1 MNSNNEKDNSLLF
14 KLITLLTFGLT
25 LALIIFLKRDEGK
38 KVEQPRKEENSE
50 KSRVQITPQDSSKE
64 EESQNVEKQHKKL
77 NQRQVKILEH
87 MREKGRMEPSEIYK
101 LVPDVS
107 TRTVRRD
114 MDTLAEQGL
123 VTQKG
128 TTKSTQYIFKG

>member
-1 MNSNNEKDNSLLF
+1 MNSNTKKDNSLLF
-14 KLITLLTFGLT
+14 KLITLLTFGFT
-25 LALIIFLKRDEGK
+25 LFLIIFLKRDEGK
-38 KVEQPRKEENSE
+38 KVEQPQKEKNSE
-50 KSRVQITPQDSSKE
+50 KSRVQITPQDISNEK
-64 EESQNVEKQHKKL
+64 ESQKIEKQHKDL
-77 NQRQVKILEH
+77 NQRQIKILKH

-114 MDTLAEQGL
+114 MDALVEAGL
-123 VTQKG
+123 VSQRG